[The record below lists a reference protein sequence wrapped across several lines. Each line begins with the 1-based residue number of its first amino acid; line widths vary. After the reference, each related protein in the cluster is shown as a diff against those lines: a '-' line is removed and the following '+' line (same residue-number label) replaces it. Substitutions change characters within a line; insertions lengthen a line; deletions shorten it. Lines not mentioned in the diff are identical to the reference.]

1 MYTKQLAECLPHNK
15 AQTKTGKEKNL
26 YFFFYPNV
34 YQVQCSVFSV
44 PFYAPR
50 FPFSMIFLP
59 PEGPPLKFLS
69 KHVCL

>member
-1 MYTKQLAECLPHNK
+1 MYAKQPAECLPHNK
-15 AQTKTGKEKNL
+15 AQTKKGKEKNL
-26 YFFFYPNV
+26 YLFCPNV
-34 YQVQCSVFSV
+34 YQIQCSVFFI

-59 PEGPPLKFLS
+59 PEEPPLKSLS

>member
-1 MYTKQLAECLPHNK
+1 MYAKQLAECLPHNK
-15 AQTKTGKEKNL
+15 PQTEKGKLKNH
-26 YFFFYPNV
+26 FFFYPNV
-34 YQVQCSVFSV
+34 YQVQCSVFSI

-59 PEGPPLKFLS
+59 PEGPPLNSPS